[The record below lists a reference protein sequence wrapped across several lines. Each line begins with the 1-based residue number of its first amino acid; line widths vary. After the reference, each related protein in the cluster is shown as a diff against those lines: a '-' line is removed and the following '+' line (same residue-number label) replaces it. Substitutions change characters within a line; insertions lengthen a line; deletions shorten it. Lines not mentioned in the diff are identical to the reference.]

1 MNHYP
6 LKHPFEKNNQEENIN
21 REKHVKATR
30 FTLISVFVAL
40 IAAGILF
47 FFLHKEEKNTYSYS
61 PENKILLYHL
71 VRDETYGDY
80 EYLFV
85 KEADFEE
92 QLLEIQK
99 LGYQTFF
106 ADELTE
112 IKQGEKAVALTFD
125 DGYSD
130 CYETV
135 FPLLKKYNM
144 KATFFVSTALIGE
157 ENHLTEAQILE
168 MQESGLCR
176 FGSHTVTHIRLDEA
190 LTDEA
195 ERELAESKKVLED
208 LIGEKVTSLAYPN
221 GAYNDLVELLAQKCG
236 YLYCYTTNAP
246 TEPYYENTA
255 LPRSYVVRDMTM
267 EEFSAL
273 LN

>member
-1 MNHYP
+1 MFNNTVNHSP
-6 LKHPFEKNNQEENIN
+6 EANAQKENLHRKKTSSI
-21 REKHVKATR
+21 TR
-30 FTLISVFVAL
+30 AIVFSVFILL
-40 IAAGILF
+40 ITVGLI
-47 FFLHKEEKNTYSYS
+47 FFLRKAETTPYSYS
-61 PENKILLYHL
+61 PETKILLYHL
-71 VRDETYGDY
+71 VRDEVYGDY

-85 KEADFEE
+85 KESDFEN
-92 QLLEIQK
+92 QLREIQR
-99 LGYQTFF
+99 LNYRTFF
-106 ADELTE
+106 ADELSQ
-112 IKQGEKAVALTFD
+112 IKNEEKALVLTFD

-135 FPLLKKYNM
+135 FPLLKKYGI
-144 KATFFVSTALIGE
+144 KATFFVSPSLIGK

-176 FGSHTVTHIRLDEA
+176 FGSHTVNHIRLNEA
-190 LTDEA
+190 LTSEV
-195 ERELAESKKVLED
+195 ERELSESKKFLEE
-208 LIGEKVTSLAYPN
+208 LTGEKIRSLAYPN
-221 GAYNDLVELLAQKCG
+221 GAYNDLVELLAEKYG

-246 TEPYYENTA
+246 SEPYYENTA